1 VLCHFAIVFTQ
12 HLDNGQLT
20 PVGWAVAVA
29 YGLGALCC
37 ARAGWVTQPDG
48 RRCSGKQQ
56 PWWLLAAILLFLGI
70 NKLLNLQT
78 TLINL
83 GRAAARTEGW
93 YQYRRVAQ
101 TVFAVLFTMALL
113 SVFAALLKKWR
124 WFVKERPLV
133 QTGVLLLL
141 LFVVIRAFALNHVE
155 ELLHLNLHDNN
166 WGWALELLATACF
179 AWSATQVKVR

>member
-1 VLCHFAIVFTQ
+1 MPCHFAIVFVQ
-12 HLDNGQLT
+12 HSDNGHLT
-20 PVGWAVAVA
+20 VLGWTTALVYFVG
-29 YGLGALCC
+29 GLFC
-37 ARAGWVTQPDG
+37 ARAGIVARQG
-48 RRCSGKQQ
+48 GHRSAGKQQ

-101 TVFAVLFTMALL
+101 AVFAALFTLALL
-113 SVFAALLKKWR
+113 VVFAALLKKWR

-141 LFVVIRAFALNHVE
+141 LFVVIRALAINHVE
-155 ELLHLNLHDNN
+155 ELLQLNLHDDN
-166 WGWALELLATACF
+166 WGWTLELLATACF

>member
-1 VLCHFAIVFTQ
+1 MLCHFAIVFAQ
-12 HLDNGQLT
+12 HSDNGDLT
-20 PVGWAVAVA
+20 PVGWAVAVV
-29 YGLGALCC
+29 YMLGALCC
-37 ARAGWVTQPDG
+37 ARASIVARHDG
-48 RRCSGKQQ
+48 RCCAGKQQ
-56 PWWLLAAILLFLGI
+56 PWWLLASILLFLGI

-78 TLINL
+78 TLIKL

-101 TVFAVLFTMALL
+101 TVFAVLFTLVLL
-113 SVFAALLKKWR
+113 AVFAVLLKKWR

-155 ELLHLNLHDNN
+155 ELLQLNLHDDN
-166 WGWALELLATACF
+166 WGWTLELLASACF
-179 AWSATQVKVR
+179 AWSATQVIAR